1 MKDIG
6 CFKYRKIKL
15 FCIIMCV
22 LLFSGCANNHAQD
35 DADEG
40 IQYIDEVMMAEDTTS
55 KTTVSENITIEGDF
69 EPDETI
75 NSEDSNQEEDKTNWL
90 EEINDTELVEYINS
104 VLVLNDGE
112 IIDEKLTGWI
122 EDGVCYRVAINRPEE
137 EVEKIHNDY
146 AHLRDVIFVKNEVI
160 STVDVDYFF
169 LTEDEWIEFG
179 YEMPLADRHVFAF
192 SEFEV
197 SYVDLTFD
205 GNKDILIF
213 LGHDGNVGTRYA
225 CAYIYT
231 DGEYIYNKSFE
242 SITNYSIVEDEK
254 CIEGWYEYTG
264 YRYEYINGSF
274 VKTYE
279 WTIDPYD
286 PSTW

>member
-1 MKDIG
+1 MKDMG
-6 CFKYRKIKL
+6 CFRYGKLFL

-22 LLFSGCANNHAQD
+22 LLFSGCTSNH
-35 DADEG
+35 DAGNSDEDL
-40 IQYIDEVMMAEDTTS
+40 QYNDKVIMSEDTTH
-55 KTTVSENITIEGDF
+55 KTAASENITIENDS
-69 EPDETI
+69 EPDKTV
-75 NSEDSNQEEDKTNWL
+75 NSEDYNQEDDKTNWL
-90 EEINDTELVEYINS
+90 DEIEDTELVEYIS
-104 VLVLNDGE
+104 SSLVLNDGE
-112 IIDEKLTGWI
+112 TIDEKLTGWI

-146 AHLRDVIFVKNEVI
+146 AHLRDVIFVKNEAI

-179 YEMPLADRHVFAF
+179 YEMPLADRHVFDF

-197 SYVDLTFD
+197 SYVNLTFD

-231 DGEYIYNKSFE
+231 DGEYKYNKSFE
-242 SITNYSIVEDEK
+242 SITNYFIIDDEK
-254 CIEGWYEYTG
+254 WIEGWYEYTG

-274 VKTYE
+274 VKTNE

-286 PSTW
+286 SSTW